1 MKISEQ
7 NLEKFRTWMLER
19 GRTEGTAEQYVKNT
33 RSCGAD
39 PKGLTH
45 RLISGELSPN
55 SAHANIAALR
65 AWADFTKDR
74 GLRDRLDDI
83 RLPPAR
89 RLKSKE
95 PLSHEQWK
103 QAIKHLE
110 TGGARVRLHEPMRQ
124 VLLIMAKR
132 GMRSGDV
139 LRTKRAD
146 VGRALDTGKLVYEGK
161 GRKRIEI
168 SAKPIRK
175 ELEVLYSYPGWDRVR
190 DLLGKPTSKPREIS
204 NKVRRA
210 SRRTAA
216 GIGILQMNP
225 HRYRHTFATRFLDQL
240 RGDPNAIVKLQR
252 YMNWESMNTAARYV
266 DSISQDQL
274 DDVADQLASELEH

>member
-1 MKISEQ
+1 MAVKITEQ

-33 RSCGAD
+33 RTCAEH
-39 PKGLTH
+39 PKGLTY
-45 RLISGELSPN
+45 RLIRGDLAPN
-55 SAHANIAALR
+55 TMHANIAALR
-65 AWADFTKDR
+65 AWADFTKDHE
-74 GLRDRLDDI
+74 LRERLDDI

-89 RLKSKE
+89 RVKSKP
-95 PLSHEQWK
+95 PLSYKEWK
-103 QAIKHLE
+103 LVINFLE
-110 TGGARVRLHEPMRQ
+110 SCRMRSEPMRC

-132 GMRSGDV
+132 GLRSGDI

-168 SAKPIRK
+168 AAKPIRK
-175 ELEVLYSYPGWDRVR
+175 ELAALYEHEDWSRVR
-190 DLLGKPTSKPREIS
+190 DLLGHKHSDTKVIS
-204 NKVRRA
+204 NKVWRA
-210 SRRTAA
+210 SRRTAKK
-216 GIGILQMNP
+216 IGILQMNP
-225 HRYRHTFATRFLDQL
+225 HRYRHTFATRFLDKL
-240 RGDPNAIVKLQR
+240 SGDPNAIVKLQR

-274 DDVADQLASELEH
+274 DAVADDLAAEL